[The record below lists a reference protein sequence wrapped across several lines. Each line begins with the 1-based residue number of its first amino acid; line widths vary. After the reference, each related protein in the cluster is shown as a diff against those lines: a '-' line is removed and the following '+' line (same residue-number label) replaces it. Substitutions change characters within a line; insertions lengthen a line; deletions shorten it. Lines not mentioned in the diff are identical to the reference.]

1 MKVLALTGGVA
12 SGKNFIANIFEKN
25 FKCKTFD
32 ADHETHELI
41 SNDNEVKA
49 LIIRN
54 FPDCIHEGQ
63 VSRHK
68 LGLEVF
74 NDIDRLQT
82 LEKIIHPR
90 VQSRYQSF
98 LKDAKSHKLDFI
110 VLNIPLLLEKG
121 HYDYDHLI
129 AIATDKVAR
138 KKRYIKRELKKDPTQ
153 YEEVLER
160 KFDRIAKNQFED
172 DKRKAL
178 ADFTIDGSLDKN
190 DLKFKIS
197 QIMLEVWEG

>member
-12 SGKNFIANIFEKN
+12 SGKNFIADIFEKN
-25 FKCKTFD
+25 FKCKIFD

-41 SNDNEVKA
+41 ANDNEVKA
-49 LIIRN
+49 LIMRN

-63 VSRHK
+63 ISRHK

-90 VQSRYQSF
+90 VQDRYQSF
-98 LKDAKSHKLDFI
+98 LKDAKSHKLEFI

-129 AIATDKVAR
+129 AIATDKNTR
-138 KKRYIKRELKKDPTQ
+138 KKRYVKRELKKDPTQ
-153 YEEVLER
+153 YEEVLDR
-160 KFDRIAKNQFED
+160 KFERITKNQFED
-172 DKRKAL
+172 EKRKAL

-197 QIMLEVWEG
+197 QIMLEVWED